1 MTRVVLDSETR
12 HRLQHQWRRL
22 QLALHGDDKNIPDR
36 KEADLIYRRISDIL
50 DNRLRPVEVQADGT
64 VVWPAE
70 VDSWVADQINANF
83 AVNNTGEAEVVMTDR
98 NIRDAILEAKAKMD
112 AMGRHAA
119 PEEPS

>member
-36 KEADLIYRRISDIL
+36 K